1 MSDSSVTNE
10 MLLATFRQ
18 SGKDEAIKLV
28 LSLYD
33 ANIENIPKKDYIIRS
48 LEKLLKTHVN
58 LNRSRK
64 RNPETYENWAKQN
77 YSKPISTQLVD
88 SEAASRF

>member
-48 LEKLLKTHVN
+48 LE
-58 LNRSRK
+58 
-64 RNPETYENWAKQN
+64 
-77 YSKPISTQLVD
+77 TQQK
-88 SEAASRF
+88 